1 MAIKDIPLNAQ
12 QIEKLTALGFDEKD
26 INNQTLI
33 DITLWKQ
40 ALNGNI
46 TALNTVKRMLESKEE
61 EPEEENYD
69 ITAEVAKEEK
79 KILKTLNKLTTT
91 QKEINKELIHNIA
104 FQSVTLRHLAD
115 DIAKNGVKEKYKN
128 GANQW
133 GYKDRAEVKTYN
145 NMIKSYQ
152 SCMKQI
158 NDLIINTYGTGEF
171 DEFDEFNK

>member
-1 MAIKDIPLNAQ
+1 MEIRYTEEKCFTKEQVQELFLSVNWISGQYPSRLYKALLNSSTVITAWDG
-12 QIEKLTALGFDEKD
+12 EKLVGLARVLDDSEMTAYMHYVL
-26 INNQTLI
+26 INPKYQ
-33 DITLWKQ
+33 
-40 ALNGNI
+40 G
-46 TALNTVKRMLESKEE
+46 
-61 EPEEENYD
+61 Y
-69 ITAEVAKEEK
+69 
-79 KILKTLNKLTTT
+79 
-91 QKEINKELIHNIA
+91 HIA
-104 FQSVTLRHLAD
+104 HTM
-115 DIAKNGVKEKYKN
+115 IEMVKEKYKN

>member
-61 EPEEENYD
+61 EHD